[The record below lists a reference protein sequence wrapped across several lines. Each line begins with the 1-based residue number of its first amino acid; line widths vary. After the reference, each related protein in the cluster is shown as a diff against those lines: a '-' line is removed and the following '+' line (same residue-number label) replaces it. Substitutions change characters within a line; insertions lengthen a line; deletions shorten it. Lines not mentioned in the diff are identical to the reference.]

1 MRAKFYRMR
10 YLTGSPIQMMYLKL
24 LMVSM
29 IVPLVFVGGCLYY
42 LIFTLMAKQIG
53 IPEYIVYTL
62 APVIKEINFIL
73 LVGVPPL
80 FLILIV
86 WGIVLSHR
94 FAGPLERI
102 EAELGRIAEKD
113 DYKHRIHL
121 RKRDH
126 LKPLA
131 DGINKLLD
139 KIDTK
144 HK

>member
-139 KIDTK
+139 KIETK